1 MWFGLGVASNVLS
14 RRVEA
19 RADAFALELTR
30 DPDAFIELERR
41 LALRNVSDPDPPRL
55 LHAAVRHPPD
65 DPRADRRSAR
75 RGRNARLPRLV
86 SRRALI
92 ERVVR
97 ELASY
102 ERPSA
107 SDGERRAAEWLAGEF
122 RTAGCREVRVEE
134 ERAHGGY
141 WWPLGLLN
149 AGSAL
154 AALLGRLPA
163 VLVGGLASA
172 AVYDDVSG
180 GRLWFRRRTLPQRPT
195 WNVVAELGDPDA
207 PRTVVFIA
215 HHDAAHS
222 GPRLPPCAAPDRDE
236 AGAEAP
242 RAGEP
247 EHPDHLRHVPGAGQ
261 LALWGLL
268 GRRWLKLNGLIYALG
283 AACAMANI
291 GASRVVPGANDN
303 LSSVGVLVALANEL
317 SEDSP
322 AGVRVILLSTGS
334 EEGFMEG
341 MQAFGRRH
349 FGELDRRGTEFV
361 CLECVGSPHLCVVEA
376 EGMLRMRHYPEESRE
391 ALARAGTEA
400 GVELTRGLRTVAATD
415 ALIAL
420 RAGYPTCTLGG
431 VDETKF
437 PAEYHWPSDT
447 PDNLDWSSVEDVR
460 GDLPALRERLAPPR
474 RRSSELGEV
483 ADPLA
488 GAATWRSCPPWRRS
502 ARA

>member
-1 MWFGLGVASNVLS
+1 
-14 RRVEA
+14 
-19 RADAFALELTR
+19 
-30 DPDAFIELERR
+30 
-41 LALRNVSDPDPPRL
+41 
-55 LHAAVRHPPD
+55 
-65 DPRADRRSAR
+65 
-75 RGRNARLPRLV
+75 V
-86 SRRALI
+86 SRRPLI

-107 SDGERRAAEWLAGEF
+107 SDGERRAADWLAGEL
-122 RTAGCREVRVEE
+122 RAAGCRDVRVEE

-163 VLVGGLASA
+163 ALAGAAASA

-180 GRLWFRRRTLPQRPT
+180 GRLWFRRRALPQRPT
-195 WNVVAELGDPDA
+195 WNVVAEAGDPGA
-207 PRTVVFIA
+207 ARTVVFVA

-222 GPRLPPCAAPDRDE
+222 GLVFHPALPRIGMRLAPE
-236 AGAEAP
+236 LHEKANQS
-242 RAGEP
+242 
-247 EHPDHLRHVPGAGQ
+247 VPIIFGVFLGPLL

-268 GRRWLKLNGLIYALG
+268 GGRWLKRCGMFFCAG
-283 AACAMANI
+283 ATAAMANI

-303 LSSVGVLVALANEL
+303 LSSVGALVALASEL
-317 SEDSP
+317 SEQP
-322 AGVRVILLSTGS
+322 PEGVRAILVSTGS

-349 FGELDRRGTEFV
+349 FAELDRATTEFV
-361 CLECVGSPHLCVVEA
+361 CLECVGSPHLCVVEG
-376 EGMLRMRHYPEESRE
+376 EGMLRMRLYPASSRD
-391 ALARAGTEA
+391 ALARAGEAA

-437 PAEYHWPSDT
+437 PSQYHWPSDV
-447 PDNLDWSSVEDVR
+447 PDKLDWSSVDSAVDVC
-460 GDLPALRERLAPPR
+460 LAYLRA
-474 RRSSELGEV
+474 
-483 ADPLA
+483 
-488 GAATWRSCPPWRRS
+488 
-502 ARA
+502 